1 MGGNLVKNGWKNSCL
16 SLTLS
21 LSLLWILNNHWHLA
35 AGPSNTM
42 SLQPRQKWR
51 CYQKWRCCWIQHAFN
66 LFWLVAHCFSTCS
79 RQTTAAW
86 THWVAVEVFGTIFH
100 FAQRLKWM
108 HISFQ
113 NSVGVCGKAVVPEL
127 VLTAS
132 STSRVWTSSPRAG
145 FLGGCLLLVV
155 FIILCWVLHG
165 CCFKNR
171 FFSCLSNPLNRFSF
185 SKDAFFATASPIVS
199 NLNIYLLYTYVVY
212 NLISIFVSFS
222 GGFMSPCMMSRSFSV
237 THTIISV

>member
-1 MGGNLVKNGWKNSCL
+1 MLLIFFDWLPIALELVPGKPQQL
-16 SLTLS
+16 
-21 LSLLWILNNHWHLA
+21 
-35 AGPSNTM
+35 
-42 SLQPRQKWR
+42 R
-51 CYQKWRCCWIQHAFN
+51 
-66 LFWLVAHCFSTCS
+66 
-79 RQTTAAW
+79 

-155 FIILCWVLHG
+155 FIILC
-165 CCFKNR
+165 
-171 FFSCLSNPLNRFSF
+171 
-185 SKDAFFATASPIVS
+185 
-199 NLNIYLLYTYVVY
+199 
-212 NLISIFVSFS
+212 
-222 GGFMSPCMMSRSFSV
+222 
-237 THTIISV
+237 